1 VNLDL
6 CDGDEGRAWLADLE
20 RGVPWRDALEAQLL
34 RLELVRAERL
44 MQVLKEGRGTW
55 LALALERATRRVW
68 FVGNALSGTL
78 LVLARL
84 GARVTAF
91 DPSEERG
98 ALACARDRHHARG
111 ALVFEPWTRTTF
123 DTAREAPDL
132 CVVEGPVPSELGG
145 DEALFARL
153 AALRVPRVFAVVD
166 NRFSYKRST
175 GVRADLRVQSPL
187 AFVRRALKGPERSLG
202 GTRRAL
208 ARFGAAQALA
218 LYPHRWDFSH
228 VVDVDDPHGPQ
239 LFIGPGE
246 RTNRAKMLA
255 LRAGLFTWL
264 APSFA
269 VGGPRVAHPLLGS
282 WIAAVRERGGVEPGR
297 VEHVVATRGNNALL
311 LTSGGLAIHVP
322 LGPDQER
329 QMRHHH
335 ALLGHLSAH
344 LPHLAVPQP
353 IWSGDVDGVFVQVE
367 TRVGAING
375 AQLVHEV
382 QRERVML
389 PQCAELLARAVV
401 SPPAVPSAAELEEL
415 VLERAR
421 AAAARAGRPETARA
435 LLELGERCAAALA
448 RLAFPRV
455 FGHNDLRAK
464 HVAVD
469 ERGNA
474 LALLDLGCGRT
485 RDLPYVDLLNL
496 VLHDH
501 KDHALLVRGHAALGA
516 AWHAARERRL
526 PPALEAVLDR
536 YEQLLALPREYTD
549 AVRAAYPVFVAA
561 AAEQNWD
568 YSRPRWV
575 HRQLGL

>member
-1 VNLDL
+1 MNLDL
-6 CDGDEGRAWLADLE
+6 CDGDEGRVWLADLE
-20 RGVPWRDALEAQLL
+20 RGFAWREALEAHLL
-34 RLELVRAERL
+34 RLDLVRAERL
-44 MQVLKEGRGTW
+44 MQVLKEGRGAW
-55 LALALERATRRVW
+55 LALVLEHRTRRVW
-68 FVGNALSGTL
+68 FVGNALSGAV

-84 GARVTAF
+84 GAHVTVF
-91 DPSEERG
+91 DPSEQRG
-98 ALACARDRHHARG
+98 ALALVRDRSHARG
-111 ALVFEPWTRTTF
+111 TLVFERWTRTTF
-123 DTAREAPDL
+123 DAAREAPDL
-132 CVVEGPVPSELGG
+132 CVVEGPVPQTLGG
-145 DEALFARL
+145 DEELFARF

-187 AFVRRALKGPERSLG
+187 AFARRALTGPERSLG

-208 ARFGAAQALA
+208 GRFGDAQALA

-228 VVDVDDPHGPQ
+228 VVDVDDRRGPQ

-246 RTNRAKMLA
+246 RTNRAKMFA

-269 VGGPRVAHPLLGS
+269 VGGPRAKRALLDE
-282 WIAAVRERGGVEPGR
+282 WLAAFRERSGAEPDGAEPGR
-297 VEHVVATRGNNALL
+297 VEHLVATRGNNVLL
-311 LTSGGLAIHVP
+311 LTSAGLALHVP

-329 QMRHHH
+329 QMRRHHE
-335 ALLGHLSAH
+335 LLAH
-344 LPHLAVPQP
+344 VQTHVPGLAVPRP
-353 IWSGDVDGVFVQVE
+353 VWAGDVDGVFVQVE
-367 TRVGAING
+367 SRVGAING
-375 AQLVHEV
+375 AQLVHEA

-401 SPPAVPSAAELEEL
+401 SEARSPSAAELEEL

-421 AAAARAGRPETARA
+421 AAAARAGRDATARA
-435 LLELGERCAAALA
+435 LIELGERCAAALA
-448 RLAFPRV
+448 PLTFPRV

-474 LALLDLGCGRT
+474 LALLDLGCART
-485 RDLPYVDLLNL
+485 SDLPFVDLLNL

-501 KDHALLVRGHAALGA
+501 KDHAHTTLGD
-516 AWHAARERRL
+516 AWRAARERRL

-536 YEQLLALPREYTD
+536 YEELLALPRAYTD

-575 HRQLGL
+575 HRQLSL